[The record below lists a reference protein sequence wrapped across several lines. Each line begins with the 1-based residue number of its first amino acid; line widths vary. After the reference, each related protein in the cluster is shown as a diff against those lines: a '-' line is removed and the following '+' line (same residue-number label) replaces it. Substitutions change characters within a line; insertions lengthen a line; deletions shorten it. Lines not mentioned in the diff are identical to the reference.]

1 MPKKRN
7 MNDLYAAMG
16 NINIGRKDD
25 KQKKSYDIE
34 GLFKP
39 KMGAD
44 GKFTVVMRFLPAHPD
59 EDLPWVENRSHMF
72 QLENGQWFG
81 TDCLSKWNEPCPICE
96 FNKKVWEKYGR
107 TDEARAL
114 VKGKWKPKYYS
125 NVYIVKNSTAPETE
139 GKVYRFEYGRQI
151 MKFIQEAMNDKDD
164 AELGIIPGI
173 NPFSWWG
180 PDDEAVLAGEDK
192 AGANFVFE
200 GVKGSNGPN
209 YSSSHFSTPRRI
221 CKLGQGG
228 KLVEMNEREI
238 DAVEAQ
244 LYTLKDIEIAKES
257 ARSYNDIIEFYKRKS
272 GGEDLFAEFSDGTSD
287 YVATTT
293 TNSYKSA
300 VVDDDEMFS
309 GTPLESKPAAPIKEA
324 AASMPFDDDDD
335 TPVTSSPATE
345 EEADDDEDFFARL
358 ANN

>member
-7 MNDLYAAMG
+7 MNDLYAAME
-16 NINIGRKDD
+16 NINIKRKDD
-25 KQKKSYDIE
+25 KQKKNYIVE

-59 EDLPWVENRSHMF
+59 EDLPWIENRSHMF

-81 TDCLSKWNEPCPICE
+81 CGCNSKWSDPCPICE
-96 FNKKVWEKYGR
+96 YNKKIWEKYGK
-107 TDEARAL
+107 TDEARRR
-114 VKGKWKPKYYS
+114 VKGKWRPKYYS
-125 NVYIVKNSTAPETE
+125 NVYIVKNPNATETE

-151 MKFIQEAMNDKDD
+151 MKFIQEAMADKDD

-180 PDDEAVLAGEDK
+180 PNDEAVIAGEDK
-192 AGANFVFE
+192 PGANFVFE
-200 GVKGSNGPN
+200 GVAASNGPD

-221 CKLGQGG
+221 CKLAQNG
-228 KLVEMNEREI
+228 KLVEMTEGEI

-244 LYTLKDIEIAKES
+244 LYTLKDIEDSKED
-257 ARSYNDIIEFYKRKS
+257 ARSYEDILSFYKRKS
-272 GGEDLFAEFSDGTSD
+272 GGEDLFAEFSDGTTE
-287 YVATTT
+287 YEATTRT
-293 TNSYKSA
+293 ESYKTA
-300 VVDDDEMFS
+300 IADDDEMFA
-309 GTPLESKPAAPIKEA
+309 GTPLEAKNTVIKETVN
-324 AASMPFDDDDD
+324 MPFDDASESENSG
-335 TPVTSSPATE
+335 V
-345 EEADDDEDFFARL
+345 EEADDDDDFFARL